1 MGINNFITLYY
12 CVSLVSGI
20 GLYTV
25 TKSILELSDWL
36 FLTSVIKSILM
47 LMNNSVPMMTCQQ
60 CVERYRWVTF
70 NKDLPTNNVPFPPLL
85 FSPSPQSCRGWTG
98 VWRAPV
104 PSAWSSSSSSGN
116 LTTASTSTSL
126 SQSDRQHTKKLNQE
140 GNKDWNSAKKHC
152 TKKRRRNKRL

>member
-1 MGINNFITLYY
+1 MIRACSEVMGINNFITLYY

-60 CVERYRWVTF
+60 CVERYR
-70 NKDLPTNNVPFPPLL
+70 
-85 FSPSPQSCRGWTG
+85 
-98 VWRAPV
+98 
-104 PSAWSSSSSSGN
+104 
-116 LTTASTSTSL
+116 
-126 SQSDRQHTKKLNQE
+126 
-140 GNKDWNSAKKHC
+140 
-152 TKKRRRNKRL
+152 